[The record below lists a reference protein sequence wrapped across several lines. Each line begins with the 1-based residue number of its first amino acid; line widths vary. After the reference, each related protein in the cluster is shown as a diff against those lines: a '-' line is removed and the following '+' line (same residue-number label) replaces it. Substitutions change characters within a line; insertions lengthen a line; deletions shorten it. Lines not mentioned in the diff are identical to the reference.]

1 MHYHK
6 NVYSN
11 PQHNPTSLCIE
22 ELITASKPTSDQKF
36 RLKEN
41 LSFKGKVYHF
51 PGQYYDIALVER
63 QHTYAVCQIPY
74 KRNKYT
80 QKLPRVDLVSFHASC

>member
-1 MHYHK
+1 MHRHK

-22 ELITASKPTSDQKF
+22 ELITASKPTSDQKL

-41 LSFKGKVYHF
+41 L
-51 PGQYYDIALVER
+51 
-63 QHTYAVCQIPY
+63 
-74 KRNKYT
+74 
-80 QKLPRVDLVSFHASC
+80 